1 MCGTEA
7 GKQEQDV
14 NTSNYNFR
22 RLLQMALSYT
32 ASGGALLMSSA
43 AQLLTFA
50 LLARHLGVEQFALFA
65 SITAVTNLGVQI
77 CGIGSN
83 ETLIRRVAQD
93 RSSYPMML
101 GHAYILSAASGGLLF
116 LIGMIT
122 IPVFFPTSPLLVDTL
137 ITAALILFTNLIL
150 LKVVSLS
157 TQSFIAHSEFASA
170 NKLEVLF
177 AITRTIAAVGACL
190 VFNVTTVEGWALWN
204 FAAHAITAV
213 ICLNATKRLGAP
225 LFTIVREEI
234 RIGILFSTQF
244 FFKAVRG
251 NADILILGALASAE
265 ILGSYSIA
273 RRILDSSYLS
283 VEALNRLIYPG
294 SASLAM
300 QGMGKTI
307 ERAKGILKAA
317 LVIAFGSAGV
327 ITIFAPLLPLLFG
340 QEYVSLPTLTRILCW
355 AVLPMAVAATALE
368 ALGASGHQNI
378 RAKIWNSG
386 NLIGSLLVAL
396 TTWAFG
402 IYGTLGSYF
411 IVEIGIAL
419 AVWMALLSLRN
430 SRSPAQA
437 SA

>member
-1 MCGTEA
+1 M
-7 GKQEQDV
+7 
-14 NTSNYNFR
+14 NTSKYNFR
-22 RLLQMALSYT
+22 RLLQMVMSYS

-50 LLARHLGVEQFALFA
+50 LLARHLGVDQFALFA

-77 CGIGSN
+77 CGLGSN

-116 LIGMIT
+116 LIGMAT
-122 IPVFFPTSPLLVDTL
+122 IPVFFPTSPFLIDTI

-150 LKVVSLS
+150 LKMVSLT
-157 TQSFIAHSEFASA
+157 TQSFIAHSDFAMA

-177 AITRTIAAVGACL
+177 AITRTIAAVGACII
-190 VFNVTTVEGWALWN
+190 FNVTTVEGWALWN
-204 FAAHAITAV
+204 FTAHAITAA
-213 ICLNATKRLGAP
+213 ICLTVAKRLGAP
-225 LFTIVREEI
+225 QFRIVHEEI

-251 NADILILGALASAE
+251 NADILVLGAFASAE
-265 ILGSYSIA
+265 TVGSYSIA

-307 ERAKGILKAA
+307 ERAKSILKAA
-317 LVIAFGSAGV
+317 LVIAIGSAGV
-327 ITIFAPLLPLLFG
+327 ITILAPFLPLLFG

-386 NLIGSLLVAL
+386 NLIGSFLVAL

-411 IVEIGIAL
+411 IVEIGIAT
-419 AVWMALLSLRN
+419 AVWMALLSMRN
-430 SRSPAQA
+430 APSPAQA